1 MEYMGN
7 QQYWDQKFCLRT
19 GQLPP
24 EQLLTEELS
33 LFAGKH
39 TVLDLACGD
48 GRNALYLAGQGF
60 QVTAVDFSSSGL
72 ERLKG
77 FAAQERLHISTKQ
90 MDLSS
95 PEGLEQLG
103 RYDVILCN
111 HYRLLSKTAE
121 RLKEHLEQDG
131 ILWINGFAECSP
143 DNPSIQPRDLIDRQ
157 DYLDAGY
164 QLLSVKEYPVG
175 ERHFVRLIL
184 SQTDSFAGNQ
194 EKC

>member
-24 EQLLTEELS
+24 EQPLTEELS

-77 FAAQERLHISTKQ
+77 FAAQEGLHISTKQ

-95 PEGLEQLG
+95 PEGL
-103 RYDVILCN
+103 
-111 HYRLLSKTAE
+111 
-121 RLKEHLEQDG
+121 
-131 ILWINGFAECSP
+131 
-143 DNPSIQPRDLIDRQ
+143 
-157 DYLDAGY
+157 
-164 QLLSVKEYPVG
+164 
-175 ERHFVRLIL
+175 
-184 SQTDSFAGNQ
+184 
-194 EKC
+194 

>member
-33 LFAGKH
+33 LFTGKH

-48 GRNALYLAGQGF
+48 GRNTLYLAGQGF
-60 QVTAVDFSSSGL
+60 QVTAMDFSSSGL

-77 FAAQERLHISTKQ
+77 FAAQEGLHISTKQ

-131 ILWINGFAECSP
+131 ILWINGFAECPP

-157 DYLDAGY
+157 DYLDAG
-164 QLLSVKEYPVG
+164 
-175 ERHFVRLIL
+175 
-184 SQTDSFAGNQ
+184 
-194 EKC
+194 